1 MKILFYEQHPDAPLW
16 LNDLRRA
23 LPDAEVREWHPGDTA
38 PADYAIVW
46 RPPREV
52 FAGRTDLKAIFNL
65 GAGADGIVQLER
77 EQPGSL
83 PSNALVVRLEDS
95 GMAQQMVEYA
105 TFAVLRYLR
114 RFDEYDT
121 LQRDNQ
127 WVKLKPHARAEF
139 TVGVMGL
146 GVLGAKVAQALVT
159 LGVPVRGFSRSP
171 KHIEGV
177 STFAGA
183 EQFDAFISGARMLIN
198 LLPHTASTEGILNRR
213 VFDRLAPGAYI
224 VNVARGAHVV
234 DDDLLHAMRTGQVAA
249 AMLDVFHKEPLSA
262 DHPFWTTPRIS
273 ITPHTS
279 AITLREE
286 SVVQVADKIHAHARG
301 EPISGIVDIKLGY

>member
-1 MKILFYEQHPDAPLW
+1 
-16 LNDLRRA
+16 
-23 LPDAEVREWHPGDTA
+23 
-38 PADYAIVW
+38 
-46 RPPREV
+46 
-52 FAGRTDLKAIFNL
+52 
-65 GAGADGIVQLER
+65 
-77 EQPGSL
+77 
-83 PSNALVVRLEDS
+83 
-95 GMAQQMVEYA
+95 
-105 TFAVLRYLR
+105 
-114 RFDEYDT
+114 
-121 LQRDNQ
+121 
-127 WVKLKPHARAEF
+127 
-139 TVGVMGL
+139 
-146 GVLGAKVAQALVT
+146 VLGAKVAQALVT

-249 AMLDVFHKEPLSA
+249 AMLDVFHKEPLAA